1 MTTDN
6 RDEEV
11 IFNVARKLPDDARA
25 IYLQQVCRE
34 DSALHRRVEIL
45 LDADGLRDFLDS
57 RQNVAEVTL
66 DRPITEGPGTI
77 VGRYKLLQKVGEGGF
92 GVVFMAEQQE
102 PVIRKVAIKVI
113 KPGMDT
119 SSVVA
124 RFEAERQALALMD
137 HPNISRVFDAGTT
150 VHGRP
155 YFVMESHSRFTSIEV
170 LRREPIAPFANESRS
185 SCRSVTPCSMLTRR
199 ASSIGTSN
207 RPTYWS
213 HNTTAC
219 PCPRSSISAWRRR
232 STSSSQTR
240 RYTLPSIKRL
250 ERFRT

>member
-102 PVIRKVAIKVI
+102 PVIRKVAVKVI

-119 SSVVA
+119 HAVVL
-124 RFEAERQALALMD
+124 RFEAERQALALMN
-137 HPNISRVFDAGTT
+137 HPNIAHVFDGGVTDS
-150 VHGRP
+150 GRP
-155 YFVMESHSRFTSIEV
+155 YFVMELVKGVPITEFCDRNQLANTGQRFQ
-170 LRREPIAPFANESRS
+170 LRISVCDAIQHAAPKRS
-185 SCRSVTPCSMLTRR
+185 D
-199 ASSIGTSN
+199 SS
-207 RPTYWS
+207 
-213 HNTTAC
+213 
-219 PCPRSSISAWRRR
+219 
-232 STSSSQTR
+232 
-240 RYTLPSIKRL
+240 RL
-250 ERFRT
+250 ETVECHGDAS